1 MNGAVCIQET
11 KQKEAVMFDVIS
23 RADPAV
29 PRQEGVPLLISIGV
43 HLVMIGAVAAIPLL
57 YVSAEL
63 PQVSD
68 MLAFVAAAPPP
79 PPPPPPPPAPRAA
92 RAATSAKQIPKA
104 VPSVV
109 RSVPVEAPAEI
120 ARTTGDVESGMD
132 EGIPGGV
139 EGGVPGGI
147 PGGVVGGIVTNVVP
161 PPPLPAPVARA
172 PVRVGGAVTV
182 PALVTRIEPVYP
194 PLAVRAQVQGVVILE
209 AVVDQH
215 GEVEKVSVLRSIPL
229 LDRAAM
235 EAVRQWRYSPLL
247 LNGQPERF
255 VLTVTVSFSLNT

>member
-1 MNGAVCIQET
+1 
-11 KQKEAVMFDVIS
+11 MFDVIS

-29 PRQEGVPLLISIGV
+29 PHQEGVPLLISTVV

-57 YVSAEL
+57 YVSTEL
-63 PQVSD
+63 PQVPD

-79 PPPPPPPPAPRAA
+79 PPPPPPAASRAA
-92 RAATSAKQIPKA
+92 KA
-104 VPSVV
+104 VTSSKQVPKPVPRVV

-120 ARTTGDVESGMD
+120 APARADVDPGRD

-147 PGGVVGGIVTNVVP
+147 PGGVVGGILTDVVP
-161 PPPLPAPVARA
+161 PPLPPAPVVRA
-172 PVRVGGAVTV
+172 PVRVGGAITV
-182 PALVTRIEPVYP
+182 PGLVTRIEPVYP

-209 AVVDQH
+209 AVVDQY
-215 GEVEKVSVLRSIPL
+215 GEVENVSVLRSIPL
-229 LDRAAM
+229 LDRAAI

-255 VLTVTVSFSLNT
+255 VLTVTVSFSLKV